1 MHDASSDRTEGE
13 VERYLDGD
21 AEAFSRLVARIR
33 GRLENFIGVRLGRAL
48 RQRVDVDDV
57 FQATLLQVVRS
68 LDDFEDRG
76 ARSFERWIFQVAN
89 YRILDFAKAHNADI
103 RDIRREVRDQLGNTS
118 REEQRML
125 DRVAAGT
132 RQSPLAEAARRE
144 AIERTIQAIER
155 LPEKLREVIVA
166 RMLEQCTYQEIADR
180 LGRPLTSV
188 RAQHIRALEALK
200 NELRQPGS
208 QH

>member
-1 MHDASSDRTEGE
+1 
-13 VERYLDGD
+13 
-21 AEAFSRLVARIR
+21 
-33 GRLENFIGVRLGRAL
+33 
-48 RQRVDVDDV
+48 
-57 FQATLLQVVRS
+57 
-68 LDDFEDRG
+68 
-76 ARSFERWIFQVAN
+76 
-89 YRILDFAKAHNADI
+89 
-103 RDIRREVRDQLGNTS
+103 
-118 REEQRML
+118 ML

-188 RAQHIRALEALK
+188 RAQHIRALETLK
-200 NELRQPGS
+200 NELQQAGT
-208 QH
+208 QL